1 MECVKLFKKGDQF
14 QPKQFI
20 ETNADKLTRR
30 SNNKINACQFTVS
43 KGIKIG
49 RELGLLKYVE
59 TKPISFIDFSNL
71 ESKQYFANQ
80 LRGGKY
86 KNLGSKKHKKTT
98 LQEGIIFYNYT
109 TLTTGYM
116 ARPSSLQLQDRLML
130 MFSKEKKQRLLYKE

>member
-1 MECVKLFKKGDQF
+1 LECVKLFKKGDQF

-71 ESKQYFANQ
+71 ESMQYFANQ

-86 KNLGSKKHKKTT
+86 KTT